1 MEVLEAFQEPASVA
15 RYTTKL
21 YNKINMSISIKKI
34 GGRRYAYTAYR
45 NGKKVIQSYLGPV
58 NDPDIISQIA
68 EIEKDK
74 SVPSQLYKFF
84 WDVDPKTLN
93 VRRHRR
99 FIIER
104 ILDLGDLNAFWWAQ
118 KQYPTALLI
127 EVSLTSRRLS
137 ERSKQFWKVWFE
149 GEYAS

>member
-1 MEVLEAFQEPASVA
+1 
-15 RYTTKL
+15 
-21 YNKINMSISIKKI
+21 MSISIKKI
-34 GGRRYAYTAYR
+34 GGRKYAYTAYR
-45 NGKKVIQSYLGPV
+45 NGEKVIQRYLGPV
-58 NDPDIISQIA
+58 NDPDVIAQIL

-74 SVPSQLYKFF
+74 SVPSRMFKFF

-93 VRRHRR
+93 VRRHSR

-149 GEYAS
+149 GGYAS

>member
-1 MEVLEAFQEPASVA
+1 
-15 RYTTKL
+15 
-21 YNKINMSISIKKI
+21 MSISVKKI

-45 NGKKVIQSYLGPV
+45 NGKKVIQRYMGPI
-58 NDPDIISQIA
+58 NAPDVIAQMA
-68 EIEKDK
+68 EIERAK
-74 SVPSQLYKFF
+74 SVPSRLFRFF

-93 VRRHRR
+93 VSRHSR

-104 ILDLGDLNAFWWAQ
+104 ILDVGDLDAFWWAQ

-137 ERSKQFWKVWFE
+137 ERSKQFWKIWFR
-149 GEYAS
+149 GKYVS

>member
-1 MEVLEAFQEPASVA
+1 M
-15 RYTTKL
+15 L
-21 YNKINMSISIKKI
+21 YNKSMSISVKKI

-45 NGKKVIQSYLGPV
+45 NGKKVIQRYMGPI
-58 NDPDIISQIA
+58 NAPDVIAQMA
-68 EIEKDK
+68 EIERAK
-74 SVPSQLYKFF
+74 SVPSRLFRFF

-93 VRRHRR
+93 VSRHSR

-104 ILDLGDLNAFWWAQ
+104 ILDVGDLDAFWWAQ

-137 ERSKQFWKVWFE
+137 ERSKQFWKIWFR
-149 GEYAS
+149 GKYVS

>member
-1 MEVLEAFQEPASVA
+1 MG
-15 RYTTKL
+15 
-21 YNKINMSISIKKI
+21 ISIKKI

-45 NGKKVIQSYLGPV
+45 NDKKVIQRYLGPIH
-58 NDPDIISQIA
+58 DPDVIAQIA
-68 EIEKDK
+68 EIQRVK
-74 SVPSQLYKFF
+74 SVPLRLFKFF
-84 WDVDPKTLN
+84 WDVDPRTLN

-104 ILDLGDLNAFWWAQ
+104 ILDVGDLNAFWWVQ

-137 ERSKQFWKVWFE
+137 QRSRQFWKYWFE
-149 GEYAS
+149 GKHAS